1 MSLTYAECQ
10 ELTKRSRQGRK
21 KLKNNVY
28 LQKMLDGSFA
38 VQMYQTDIVTIHQD
52 GTVTLNNGGWYTV
65 TTKANINKYA
75 PCYVHQIK
83 GEWYVSER
91 NDVTKRELVPFV
103 NGMVICPTKLH
114 KLLVA

>member
-1 MSLTYAECQ
+1 MSLSYAECQ

-21 KLKNNVY
+21 KLRNNVY

-83 GEWYVSER
+83 GEWYVSEHR
-91 NDVTKRELVPFV
+91 DDIRTTIPFV
-103 NGMVICPTKLH
+103 NGMTIKPTKLH
-114 KLLVA
+114 TLVA